1 MPPGY
6 ADIRVDDGT
15 SSSRDVEPAFSCESG
30 SRSRSDANALPGSLE
45 PCNDA
50 ILLSSMILA
59 PDELPPRAELD
70 DAFSGGGLIVRTC
83 GIDES
88 GNDGG

>member
-1 MPPGY
+1 
-6 ADIRVDDGT
+6 
-15 SSSRDVEPAFSCESG
+15 
-30 SRSRSDANALPGSLE
+30 
-45 PCNDA
+45 
-50 ILLSSMILA
+50 MILA

-88 GNDGG
+88 GNDGGGGGGGGGSG